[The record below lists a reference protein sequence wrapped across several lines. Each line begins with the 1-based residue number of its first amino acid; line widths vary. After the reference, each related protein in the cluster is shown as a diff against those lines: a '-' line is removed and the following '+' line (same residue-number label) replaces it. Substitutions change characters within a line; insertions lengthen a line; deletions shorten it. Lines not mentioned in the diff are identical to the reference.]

1 MVEYALMA
9 SFLVFATV
17 AVVPGVITKVSQ
29 VMVGVYSNMCSAG
42 GSCPAPINKKNDDDR

>member
-17 AVVPGVITKVSQ
+17 AVVPGVINKVSQ
-29 VMVGVYSNMCSAG
+29 VMVGVYSNICSAG
-42 GSCPAPINKKNDDDR
+42 GSCPAPVNKTNQDDR